1 VRTETIVGVIV
12 AAVVFYLVVL
22 PLVIVAFSSVRDTT
36 TKLPFEDTS
45 FTLANYATVFS
56 SGSTYVLLGNT
67 ASYAVVALV
76 IGAGLGALFA
86 WFLQRGAV
94 PCRML
99 LTVAVL
105 SALATPPLTDALG
118 WSLLA
123 SPSIGLLNAGWHSV
137 TGTSG
142 DGPLNIYTIAGM
154 AFVTGMKSVP
164 SAFILFS
171 GPIGRFDPTLE
182 EAAAMSGASHWD
194 SMRRVVVPLL
204 RPAILGVVI
213 LFAILILETFEI
225 PAVLGLPGRVFVF
238 SSLIYDASH
247 PAIGL
252 PNYGLISAYG
262 SIFLIVAAVLM
273 LIYGRATAHA
283 EQFAVVTGKGYRPKL
298 LNLGVWT
305 WVPIALVSIYFVLA
319 VALPFL
325 ALIWTSLGL
334 SYRQS
339 ALSSLDYAN
348 FDAYRQL
355 LQTSRLYQAIVN
367 TLIAATAAATATL
380 VLGSGIAWLSIRF
393 KGIQATAPDR
403 LAMLS
408 LGAPGIV
415 VGLALLFFYAW
426 LPLPIY
432 GTIWIVVIALA
443 TRFLAYAV
451 RLMSA
456 AYVQIHRELEEAAAL
471 SGANL
476 LDVMR
481 RIILPLVWPSFSSG
495 WLWVF
500 VHVIRDATLALM
512 LFTVSNDTLGVR
524 LWSLWFNEGKPAQAA
539 ALAVCL
545 AVVSGVLSLGVVRTV
560 TVRPSSV

>member
-1 VRTETIVGVIV
+1 V
-12 AAVVFYLVVL
+12 AALVFYLVVL
-22 PLVIVAFSSVRDTT
+22 PLVVVVFSSIRDTT

-45 FTLANYATVFS
+45 FTLANYVTVFT
-56 SGSTYVLLGNT
+56 SGTTYALLANT
-67 ASYAVVALV
+67 ATYAIGALV

-86 WFLQRGAV
+86 WFLQRAAM

-99 LTVAVL
+99 LTLAVL

-123 SPSIGLLNAGWHSV
+123 SPSIGLLNAGWHSL

-142 DGPLNIYTIAGM
+142 DGPLNIYTIVGM

-171 GPIGRFDPTLE
+171 GPFGRFDPTLE
-182 EAAAMSGASHWD
+182 EAAAMSGASPWD
-194 SMRRVVVPLL
+194 SLRRVVVPLL

-262 SIFLIVAAVLM
+262 SVFLIIAGVLM
-273 LIYGRATAHA
+273 LVYGRATTHA
-283 EQFAVVTGKGYRPKL
+283 ERFAVVTGKGYRPKL
-298 LNLGVWT
+298 LSLGVLAWIP
-305 WVPIALVSIYFVLA
+305 VALVAFYFCLA

-339 ALSSLDYAN
+339 ALSSLEYAS

-355 LQTSRLYQAIVN
+355 LQTSRLYQAVVN
-367 TLIAATAAATATL
+367 TLIAATTAATATL
-380 VLGSGIAWLSIRF
+380 LLGSGIAWLSIRF

-432 GTIWIVVIALA
+432 GTIWIIVIALA

-476 LDVMR
+476 FDVMR

-500 VHVIRDATLALM
+500 VHVVRDATLALM

-545 AVVSGVLSLGVVRTV
+545 AVVSGLLSLGVVRTV